1 MLELITQSAD
11 DQMSI
16 LKAQW
21 TADVAYL
28 QLWGGYLGAMEV
40 GWSEELCIGLHQVVN
55 FAQTSI
61 ALHFVP
67 PFTHLPR

>member
-1 MLELITQSAD
+1 MQELITQSAE
-11 DQMSI
+11 DQVAI

-40 GWSEELCIGLHQVVN
+40 GWNEELCAGLD
-55 FAQTSI
+55 
-61 ALHFVP
+61 
-67 PFTHLPR
+67 